1 MIIKMSLLNSVQNI
15 SDSCERL
22 DVIKRNSEEPI
33 RDRETAL
40 SGGSSRMENPPRDL
54 FIDFCIAETKTHKKT
69 A

>member
-33 RDRETAL
+33 RDRETTL

-54 FIDFCIAETKTHKKT
+54 F
-69 A
+69 